1 MILIVGQNPSS
12 AKKARKN
19 DSLDRLL
26 DWCTAWK
33 LDKWDFMNCSDEP
46 GDKYTIDFDRLKD
59 AGQQFD
65 KIIALGN
72 VASNALKKV
81 GVDHF
86 KMPHP
91 SPLNRQLNDKQFEKT
106 MIEECYNYIMG
117 DTYDSTHRNSYSR

>member
-1 MILIVGQNPSS
+1 MLLIVGQNPSS
-12 AKKARKN
+12 AKKAKKN

-33 LDKWDFMNCSDEP
+33 LDEWDFMNCSDEP
-46 GDKYTIDFDRLKD
+46 GDKYIIDFDRLKD

-117 DTYDSTHRNSYSR
+117 DTYDSVHRNSYSG